1 MTRPIKELDIFSA
14 LPQVFAPT
22 VAADLGTPLPTR
34 EDPET
39 LVATLKTQA
48 KLLKLFEERGHIDG
62 SGRNLGQELQE
73 AITSLELILR
83 EETHDH

>member
-14 LPQVFAPT
+14 LPQVFGPEAP
-22 VAADLGTPLPTR
+22 ADLGTPLPAQ

-48 KLLKLFEERGHIDG
+48 RLLKLFEERGHIDT
-62 SGRNLGQELQE
+62 SGRNLENELQE
-73 AITSLELILR
+73 AITSLEAILR
-83 EETHDH
+83 SEELT